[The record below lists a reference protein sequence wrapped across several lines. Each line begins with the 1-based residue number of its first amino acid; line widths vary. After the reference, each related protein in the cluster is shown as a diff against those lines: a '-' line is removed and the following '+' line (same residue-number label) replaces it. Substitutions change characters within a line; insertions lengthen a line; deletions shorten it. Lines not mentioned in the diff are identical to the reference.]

1 MHDGRDIL
9 IDQGGEND
17 RSHAV
22 CFSLGVDT
30 QQGFACLIGIV
41 EEGDAYQLELDILE
55 LRQQTVS
62 ERFGGEPG
70 AVGNEKNRAFDHA
83 YLFGSERFAV

>member
-1 MHDGRDIL
+1 
-9 IDQGGEND
+9 
-17 RSHAV
+17 V
-22 CFSLGVDT
+22 PF
-30 QQGFACLIGIV
+30 GIV

-70 AVGNEKNRAFDHA
+70 AVGNEKNGAFDHA
-83 YLFGSERFAV
+83 YLSGSERLAV